1 MRKLKVSQVTRFV
14 VPWWCHLPASRPLLS
29 PPQRLLPLSA
39 PLSLRTMAENPIS
52 WISAFLLD
60 LAVNLGNKTSSSQQ
74 HNMTQHYVTQHH
86 ITITTAIHSSCRECM
101 NAPERKRTRLRTS
114 FSISRKPENAIPRE
128 ALREGLSKWGL
139 LVRLR
144 EADDSGT
151 SRKELSTTNSGMSLD
166 NSPTV
171 WLFCP

>member
-1 MRKLKVSQVTRFV
+1 MLWQQEPTLDIEQDICSVVVT
-14 VPWWCHLPASRPLLS
+14 S
-29 PPQRLLPLSA
+29 
-39 PLSLRTMAENPIS
+39 
-52 WISAFLLD
+52 
-60 LAVNLGNKTSSSQQ
+60 
-74 HNMTQHYVTQHH
+74 
-86 ITITTAIHSSCRECM
+86 
-101 NAPERKRTRLRTS
+101 
-114 FSISRKPENAIPRE
+114 
-128 ALREGLSKWGL
+128 LSKWGL

>member
-1 MRKLKVSQVTRFV
+1 
-14 VPWWCHLPASRPLLS
+14 
-29 PPQRLLPLSA
+29 
-39 PLSLRTMAENPIS
+39 
-52 WISAFLLD
+52 
-60 LAVNLGNKTSSSQQ
+60 
-74 HNMTQHYVTQHH
+74 
-86 ITITTAIHSSCRECM
+86 M

-114 FSISRKPENAIPRE
+114 FSISRKPESAIPRE
-128 ALREGLSKWGL
+128 ALREGLLKWGL

-166 NSPTV
+166 NFPTV